1 MGKHRNNRIQQYFF
15 YTLFCLSLALTW
27 FFHKDSV
34 KFNDPN
40 ELWSDRAGY
49 YIYLPAT
56 FFYHFDARKMPADLD
71 VQTGGGFSIDTLHNK
86 IDTKYTYGVALLASP
101 FFVAA
106 GIVSRVAGYHS
117 EYGFSMIYMRMMALA
132 AVVYLLLGL
141 WFLKKF
147 LDCYFQPLISYFVIT
162 LIFLGTNLFY
172 YSLIDGM
179 MSHVYS
185 FFLFSLIL
193 YILKIYRESKS
204 MRLFILL
211 SIIFSLVVLIRP
223 TNIILGLLFFAL
235 DAAGFTEM
243 QCRLKK
249 LLEPAHILS
258 FAAILSIVFLPQL
271 VYWKY
276 LSGNWLHFSYRDEG
290 FTNLLHPEAAGVLFS
305 PLNGLLAYTP
315 MALIMLLGTAG
326 MIFRKKTN
334 GWPIAV
340 VFILVTL
347 ICASW
352 KMWYFGCSFGQ
363 RSYIEYYA
371 ILAVPMG
378 YFITWIFNMRRLIAS
393 TILLFVVFLFVC
405 FNLRYTI
412 SFYRFERC
420 YYGSTWDWD
429 HYLRSVQRAGIISP
443 VGQIKSF
450 ENDFENLALSPV
462 VRPSKIFTCSGLYS
476 ISSDKNAGTTLLYS
490 ARLDEFG
497 YPYPKMI
504 EVEAWFL
511 KPGNRITDA
520 SLSYTLNR
528 GREILFSDDQ
538 PLDSLVQKPLTWSKV
553 GKTFIIPD
561 VNDSSLQINVFIKN
575 PKHVL
580 LFADDLKIKFRYHW

>member
-185 FFLFSLIL
+185 FFLFSLFL

-315 MALIMLLGTAG
+315 MALIMLLGIAG
-326 MIFRKKTN
+326 MIVRKRAN
-334 GWPIAV
+334 GRLIAL
-340 VFILVTL
+340 VFIMVTMV
-347 ICASW
+347 CASW

-393 TILLFVVFLFVC
+393 TILLFVVFLFVY

-497 YPYPKMI
+497 YPYPKMM

>member
-1 MGKHRNNRIQQYFF
+1 
-15 YTLFCLSLALTW
+15 
-27 FFHKDSV
+27 
-34 KFNDPN
+34 
-40 ELWSDRAGY
+40 
-49 YIYLPAT
+49 
-56 FFYHFDARKMPADLD
+56 
-71 VQTGGGFSIDTLHNK
+71 
-86 IDTKYTYGVALLASP
+86 
-101 FFVAA
+101 
-106 GIVSRVAGYHS
+106 
-117 EYGFSMIYMRMMALA
+117 
-132 AVVYLLLGL
+132 
-141 WFLKKF
+141 
-147 LDCYFQPLISYFVIT
+147 
-162 LIFLGTNLFY
+162 
-172 YSLIDGM
+172 M

-185 FFLFSLIL
+185 FFLFSLFL

-315 MALIMLLGTAG
+315 MALIMLLGIAG
-326 MIFRKKTN
+326 MIVRKRAN
-334 GWPIAV
+334 GRLIAL
-340 VFILVTL
+340 VFIMVTM

-393 TILLFVVFLFVC
+393 TILLFVVFLFVY